1 MERSLL
7 TEEEYFVFPSEE
19 EIQAA
24 QAACCGR
31 CCSACETP
39 AAYAWRKRDID
50 MSVLLETAVKN
61 ELSETERKM
70 IEEYFYNSKKLVT
83 IAAERGVSGV
93 AAGKSLE
100 RALEKLRH
108 ALKYVVM
115 YQHICADEGVVPLA
129 VRRAAAIAQARRTC
143 GETVGERLLSLRMR
157 ENLSRKTVEEILGI
171 EPARLGYIERDE
183 KDIYGAELI
192 MLSGFYGV
200 SADYILKGENR

>member
-24 QAACCGR
+24 QGACCGR

-83 IAAERGVSGV
+83 IAAERGVSGA

-100 RALEKLRH
+100 RALEKLRN

-115 YQHICADEGVVPLA
+115 YQHICADESIIPLA
-129 VRRAAAIAQARRTC
+129 VRRAAAIAQARKTG

-183 KDIYGAELI
+183 KDISGAELI

-200 SADYILKGENR
+200 SVDYILKGENR